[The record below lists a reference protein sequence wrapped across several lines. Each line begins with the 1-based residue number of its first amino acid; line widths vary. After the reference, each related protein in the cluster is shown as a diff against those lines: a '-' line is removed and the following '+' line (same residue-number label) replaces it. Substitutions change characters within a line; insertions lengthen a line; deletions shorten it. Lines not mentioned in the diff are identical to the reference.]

1 MNKHIIILEDAINLA
16 QTWID
21 ALRAKGHSVTAFMRV
36 LSIED
41 GKITGE
47 TRYNTGATVDLRTID
62 VAVCDHLLAFGK
74 LVGGNLTGGQC
85 LPHFMAAGIPCVST
99 SSGGDITL
107 GKGIHIDK
115 EFVLDRLDEIT
126 GLPRYVE

>member
-1 MNKHIIILEDAINLA
+1 MTKNIIILEDAVKLA
-16 QTWID
+16 QTWVD
-21 ALRAKGHSVTAFMRV
+21 ALCAKGHTVSAFIRV
-36 LSIED
+36 LSIAD

-62 VAVCDHLLAFGK
+62 VAVCDHLLAYGK
-74 LVGGNLTGGQC
+74 LIGGNLTGGEC
-85 LPHFMAAGIPCVST
+85 VPSFLEAGIPCVST

-115 EFVLDRLDEIT
+115 EFVLDRLDEIA
-126 GLPRYVE
+126 GLPRHVA